1 MMNEI
6 VINSESDVYELL
18 EKLSNKNFDL
28 NSYSINFND
37 WPVLTIKMT
46 GPQFDSSITAPVMKA
61 FIELQASMYGS
72 FAMAIYGVPNPL
84 KLSKEEKKEL
94 ELIIK
99 VEKGSSLFNVDAQ
112 QLLTNMVEKMNNE
125 EIFSC
130 FLVFIICYFGSS
142 IWKKYL
148 DNRKEER
155 IADSKSKEQK
165 ALIEHLTFSTKEETK
180 RTEILSNIVANNPKA
195 STIFNLSDDAKGELL
210 KRASSAET
218 FEYQGVTVT
227 GDVAEEL
234 GKNARKPSV
243 DIRLDGLYRVLNV
256 DSSDPNEFKVR
267 IKNVQNSEEF
277 TAIVQDNTLELAHIE
292 AIQNGEW
299 ARKLVKMTINAKQ
312 RTKDNSIYNAKVI
325 FAELPADIENVESN

>member
-1 MMNEI
+1 MNEI
-6 VINSESDVYELL
+6 LINNESDVYDLL
-18 EKLSNKNFDL
+18 EKLSDKNFKLD
-28 NSYSINFND
+28 SHSINFNN
-37 WPVLTIKMT
+37 WPVLTIRMT

-61 FIELQASMYGS
+61 FIELQASIYRS
-72 FAMAIYGVPNPL
+72 FATAKYGVPNPS

-94 ELIIK
+94 ELVIK
-99 VEKGSSLFNVDAQ
+99 VEKGSSIFNIDAE
-112 QLLTNMVEKMNNE
+112 QLLTNMVEKMNSQ
-125 EIFSC
+125 EIVAC
-130 FLVFIICYFGSS
+130 VLVFIVAYFGSS

-155 IADSKSKEQK
+155 IAESKSKEQK
-165 ALIEHLTFSTKEETK
+165 ALIEHLTFSSKEETK
-180 RTEILSNIVANNPKA
+180 RTEILSNIVINNPKA
-195 STIFNLSDDAKGELL
+195 STIVALSDDAKAELL

-234 GKNARKPSV
+234 GRNARKPSI

-267 IKNVQNSEEF
+267 IRNVRNSEEF
-277 TAIVQDNTLELAHIE
+277 TAVVQDNTLELAHIE

-299 ARKLVKMTINAKQ
+299 QRKLVNMTINAKQ
-312 RTKDNSIYNAKVI
+312 RTKDNTIYNAKVI
-325 FAELPADIENVESN
+325 FADLPQDIEDVE